1 MLSASLSLHDLIA
14 FRCSECDFDV
24 CARCY
29 AMAAG
34 WVAPDTAPAPS
45 DGAVSGARDGDTAEG
60 GAAAPAAA
68 AERSRSNGCS
78 GAVLGATERSAEPPP
93 PPPHPTRAPCRAP
106 MAPCRA
112 PLGVRTSGRV
122 VVPPSYA
129 EPKWFGDE
137 GEEEC
142 RQRRGAPT
150 TARGKAACST
160 ARGSKGGKQRR
171 GTKQR
176 RSGSKQDEL
185 PDMDTDEQCE
195 ACELATWVDGNE
207 LLL

>member
-1 MLSASLSLHDLIA
+1 MSVVMSVVMRSAPLSPSPSLHAECDPFIA
-14 FRCSECDFDV
+14 CRCSECDFDV

-34 WVAPDTAPAPS
+34 WVAPETARAPS
-45 DGAVSGARDGDTAEG
+45 DGAVSGAQDGATTEG
-60 GAAAPAAA
+60 GAAAPAAD
-68 AERSRSNGCS
+68 RSRSNGCS
-78 GAVLGATERSAEPPP
+78 GAVLSATERSAEPPPP

-106 MAPCRA
+106 LAPCRA

-137 GEEEC
+137 GEEEG
-142 RQRRGAPT
+142 RQRRGAST
-150 TARGKAACST
+150 MARGKAAGST
-160 ARGSKGGKQRR
+160 ARGPKGGKQRR

-176 RSGSKQDEL
+176 RSGSSTASSID
-185 PDMDTDEQCE
+185 C
-195 ACELATWVDGNE
+195 V
-207 LLL
+207 

>member
-1 MLSASLSLHDLIA
+1 MSVVMSVVMRSAPLSPSPSLHAECDPFIA
-14 FRCSECDFDV
+14 CRCSECDFDV

-34 WVAPDTAPAPS
+34 WVAPDLAPTPS
-45 DGAVSGARDGDTAEG
+45 DGAVSGARDGATAEG

-78 GAVLGATERSAEPPP
+78 GAVLSATERSAE
-93 PPPHPTRAPCRAP
+93 PPHPTRAPCRAP
-106 MAPCRA
+106 LAPCRA

-176 RSGSKQDEL
+176 RSGWSRASSSD
-185 PDMDTDEQCE
+185 C
-195 ACELATWVDGNE
+195 V
-207 LLL
+207 